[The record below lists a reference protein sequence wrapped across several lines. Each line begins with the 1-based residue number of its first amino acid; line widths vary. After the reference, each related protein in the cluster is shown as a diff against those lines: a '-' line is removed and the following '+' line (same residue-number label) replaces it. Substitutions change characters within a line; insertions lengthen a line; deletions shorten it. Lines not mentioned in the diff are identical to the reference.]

1 MKINVHTVPHLTHV
15 ASALF
20 SYEILSQVST
30 QIELVAPNKEEMYP
44 FSRARNNVL
53 NVPDHGDR
61 QSRLFSDQIK
71 IWSIRSIFV

>member
-44 FSRARNNVL
+44 FRLIQLPKVVCQMVKTHSLNNNL
-53 NVPDHGDR
+53 
-61 QSRLFSDQIK
+61 L
-71 IWSIRSIFV
+71 

>member
-44 FSRARNNVL
+44 F
-53 NVPDHGDR
+53 
-61 QSRLFSDQIK
+61 RLIQLPK
-71 IWSIRSIFV
+71 VVYQK